1 MSTKGVQTSNIAVET
16 RWRSGLD
23 VWGLYIESLVGIE
36 IIIFSAEK
44 ADEGLFRSMI
54 GCLMYL
60 TSTRPNIM
68 YVVSLLSRYMHCAS
82 KNNFQAAKRVLR
94 YVKGTIDYGIKF
106 GQVKNFI
113 LHGYSD
119 SDWTGCVDDMQS
131 TSGYCFSFGSGIF
144 SWSSKKQE
152 VVAQSTAEA
161 EYVAAIAAI
170 KQVLWL
176 RKL

>member
-1 MSTKGVQTSNIAVET
+1 
-16 RWRSGLD
+16 
-23 VWGLYIESLVGIE
+23 
-36 IIIFSAEK
+36 
-44 ADEGLFRSMI
+44 MI

-119 SDWTGCVDDMQS
+119 SD
-131 TSGYCFSFGSGIF
+131 
-144 SWSSKKQE
+144 
-152 VVAQSTAEA
+152 
-161 EYVAAIAAI
+161 
-170 KQVLWL
+170 
-176 RKL
+176 